1 MPRLLLLLPT
11 TTYRAPDFVAAAE
24 RAGAEVVVGSDRRQA
39 LADGMGDRAM
49 VLPFD
54 HPERAVDA
62 IVALNERTPL
72 DAVLAVDDQ
81 GVAVAAAASARIGLV
96 ASSETAVARTR
107 DKAAQRR
114 RLTRAGL
121 DQPRFRVVP
130 DADEAVR
137 AAVELGFPCVVK
149 PTDRSASQGV
159 LRVDDVASA
168 RRGAERVARIAGD
181 GAPLL
186 VEAFVPGSEVAVEG
200 LVVRGRTAVLAVWDK
215 PDPLE
220 GPTFPETIYVTP
232 SRHPAAVLEAV
243 QRETALAVTALGLTE
258 GPVHVE
264 LRIGEGGRVTVLEVA
279 ARSIGGRCSRALRL
293 EGRASLEDVI
303 VRHALG
309 QPFEGISHEGPASG
323 VMMLPV
329 LEEGVLDH
337 VDGVDEALAVP
348 GVTAVDLTLSP
359 GSPLVPLPEGDR
371 YLGFVFARALT
382 PGEVEARLRQAA
394 AHLRVRRRD
403 GAEPRSAEPSAGGRA
418 RRCG

>member
-11 TTYRAPDFVAAAE
+11 STYRASDFVAAAE

-39 LADGMGDRAM
+39 LAAEVGDRAV

-54 HPERAVDA
+54 DPEQAVEA
-62 IVALNERTPL
+62 IVALDARTPL

-81 GVAVAAAASARIGLV
+81 GVAVAAAASERLGLT
-96 ASSETAVARTR
+96 ASPPAAVARTR

-114 RLTRAGL
+114 ELARAGL
-121 DQPRFRVVP
+121 DQPSFRVVA
-130 DADEAVR
+130 DAGAAVG
-137 AAVELGFPCVVK
+137 AAVEVGFPCVVK

-168 RRGAERVARIAGD
+168 RRGAARVARIAGP

-186 VEAFVPGSEVAVEG
+186 VEAFVPGVEVAVEG

-215 PDPLE
+215 PDPLN

-232 SRHPAAVLEAV
+232 SRHPATVLEAV
-243 QRETALAVTALGLTE
+243 RRETGRAVTALGLTE

-264 LRIGEGGRVTVLEVA
+264 LRVGPEGRVTVLEVA
-279 ARSIGGRCSRALRL
+279 ARSIGGHCSRALRL
-293 EGRASLEDVI
+293 EGRTSLEDAI
-303 VRHALG
+303 VHHALG
-309 QPFEGISHEGPASG
+309 MPFEGIAREGPASG

-329 LEEGVLDH
+329 LEGGVLDH
-337 VDGVDEALAVP
+337 VAGVDEALAVP
-348 GVTAVDLTLSP
+348 GITAVDVTLSP

-382 PGEVEARLRQAA
+382 PAEVETRLRQASTC
-394 AHLRVRRRD
+394 LRVHRRA
-403 GAEPRSAEPSAGGRA
+403 GAGPTAHAGAA

>member
-1 MPRLLLLLPT
+1 VPRLLLLLPT
-11 TTYRAPDFVAAAE
+11 STYRAADFVAAAE
-24 RAGAEVVVGSDRRQA
+24 RAGADVVVGSDRRQA
-39 LADGMGDRAM
+39 LADDMGDRAV

-54 HPERAVDA
+54 RPDQAVEE
-62 IVALNERTPL
+62 IVALDERAPL

-81 GVAVAAAASARIGLV
+81 GVAIAAAASARLRLV
-96 ASSETAVARTR
+96 ASPERAVARTR

-114 RLTRAGL
+114 LLTGAGL
-121 DQPRFRVVP
+121 DQPRFRVVG
-130 DADEAVR
+130 DVT
-137 AAVELGFPCVVK
+137 AAVQAAAELGFPCVVK
-149 PTDRSASQGV
+149 PLDRSASQGV

-168 RRGAERVARIAGD
+168 RRGAARVARIAGA

-186 VEAFVPGSEVAVEG
+186 VESFVPGNEVAVEA

-215 PDPLE
+215 PDPLD

-243 QRETALAVTALGLTE
+243 QRETARAVTSLGLTE

-264 LRIGEGGRVTVLEVA
+264 LRVGEGGQVTVLEVA
-279 ARSIGGRCSRALRL
+279 ARSIGGRCSRALR
-293 EGRASLEDVI
+293 LEDVI

-337 VDGVDEALAVP
+337 VEGVEEALAVP
-348 GVTAVDLTLSP
+348 GITDVDLTLSP

-382 PGEVEARLRQAA
+382 PGEVEARLRQAGTQ
-394 AHLRVRRRD
+394 LRVRRRD
-403 GAEPRSAEPSAGGRA
+403 GAEPSTAEPSTDGAA